1 MRLDSRPMAV
11 LSAFRIPTARS
22 AVAHSANEAL
32 VVAQSLGFP
41 VAMKIVS
48 PEIVHKSDVG
58 GVQLNLYTGRAVRD
72 AVRAKQEAAAELIP
86 ELQGRFPIRVELQAL
101 GEEDLVRILTEPRA
115 ALVTQYR
122 ELLGTE
128 GVGLHFTE
136 DAVRE
141 IARLAAQV
149 NDQTENIGAR
159 RLATILETVLDEVSF
174 EAGGTSPF
182 EVTIDSAY
190 VHRRLDPVV
199 DGIAQIKVLT
209 SNAAALTGDGGVVPP
224 PASTTTTVPA
234 NPPKVMMPPLPHSSR
249 ALHRG
254 SCRHTAHTRHIP
266 R

>member
-1 MRLDSRPMAV
+1 MDVSFRDLLPGLFGNRTKKRTLPVSEAREILRQEEAASLVDQEQVAREAVQRAESSGIVFLDEMDKIAGRESVHGPDVSR
-11 LSAFRIPTARS
+11 
-22 AVAHSANEAL
+22 E
-32 VVAQSLGFP
+32 
-41 VAMKIVS
+41 
-48 PEIVHKSDVG
+48 
-58 GVQLNLYTGRAVRD
+58 GVQRDLLPIVEGTTVSTKYGPVRTD
-72 AVRAKQEAAAELIP
+72 HVLFIAAGAFHVSKPTDLIP
-86 ELQGRFPIRVELQAL
+86 ELQGRFPIRVELMAL
-101 GEEDLVRILTEPRA
+101 GEEDLVRILTEPRT

-128 GVGLHFTE
+128 GVGLRFTD

-199 DGIAQIKVLT
+199 KDRDL
-209 SNAAALTGDGGVVPP
+209 
-224 PASTTTTVPA
+224 
-234 NPPKVMMPPLPHSSR
+234 SR
-249 ALHRG
+249 FIL
-254 SCRHTAHTRHIP
+254 
-266 R
+266 